1 MLRTHRAEPHHL
13 RRALPSIAAIS
24 TRPTSERTMTYRP
37 KYITFDCY
45 GTLTNFRINDMPQ
58 KLYGDQLAGER
69 LQQFVKD
76 FGFYRFDEATG
87 DWKPYDQ
94 VLKAALQRTCKRHGI
109 AYRDEDGQK
118 CYEAVPSW
126 GPHADV
132 PEPLTRV
139 GNRIP
144 LVILSNAMN
153 EQIMSNVRKLE
164 APFHKVFTAQDAGA
178 YKPRLQA
185 FEYMLDQLGCAP
197 EEILHVSSSPRY
209 DLMSAHDL
217 GIVNKVFVNRGHE
230 PKPNAA
236 YTHSEIRDISGLPA
250 LVGL

>member
-1 MLRTHRAEPHHL
+1 
-13 RRALPSIAAIS
+13 
-24 TRPTSERTMTYRP
+24 MTFRP
-37 KYITFDCY
+37 KFITFDCY
-45 GTLTNFRINDMPQ
+45 GTLTNFRMHEVAQDIVQ
-58 KLYGDQLAGER
+58 GQLPPER
-69 LQQFVKD
+69 MQQLIKD
-76 FGFYRFDEATG
+76 FAAYRLDEVMG

-94 VLKAALQRTCKRHGI
+94 FLKSAWQRTCKRHGL

-118 CYEAVPSW
+118 FYDAVPTW

-139 GNRIP
+139 GNKIP

-164 APFHKVFTAQDAGA
+164 APIHKVFTAQQAGA

-197 EEILHVSSSPRY
+197 EDILHVSSSPRY
-209 DLMSAHDL
+209 DLMPAHDL
-217 GIVNKVFVNRGHE
+217 GIKNKVWVNRGHE
-230 PKPNAA
+230 PKANAF
-236 YTHSEIRDISGLPA
+236 YSHVEIRDISGLPA
-250 LVGL
+250 VVGL

>member
-1 MLRTHRAEPHHL
+1 
-13 RRALPSIAAIS
+13 
-24 TRPTSERTMTYRP
+24 MTFRP

-45 GTLTNFRINDMPQ
+45 GTLTNFRINDMPA
-58 KLYGDQLAGER
+58 KLYGEQLAGER
-69 LQQFVKD
+69 LEQFKKD
-76 FGFYRFDEATG
+76 FTAYRLDEVMG

-94 VLKAALQRTCKRHGI
+94 ILKSALRRTCKRHGI
-109 AYRDEDGQK
+109 TYRDEDGQK
-118 CYEAVPSW
+118 CYEAVPTW

-132 PEPLTRV
+132 PEPLTRIAAK
-139 GNRIP
+139 IP

-164 APFHKVFTAQDAGA
+164 APFHKVYTAQDAGA

-197 EEILHVSSSPRY
+197 QDILHVSSSPRY
-209 DLMSAHDL
+209 DLMSANDL

-230 PKPNAA
+230 PKPNAE
-236 YTHSEIRDISGLPA
+236 YTHAEIRDISGLPA